1 MSLKTRNIFKVLGP
15 GIVVAATGIGA
26 GDLIAAAVSGAQYGY
41 ALLWAAILGA
51 VLKYVLNE
59 GVSRWQLITG
69 TSLLEG
75 WTQKLNAFFR
85 WYFILYLVIWSFI
98 VAGALMAACGLS
110 GHAILP
116 TLSVV
121 HWGIIHT
128 IIAAIIVLTGKYRL
142 IEGLMKFF
150 IGLMFLVTISS
161 AILIKP
167 ELSEVIKSIFIP
179 HIPPHSIK
187 FILGVIGG
195 VGGSVTILSYGYWIR
210 ERKWEGKSF
219 LKQSR
224 LDLGVAYVLTALFG
238 IAIMIVAAGV
248 KPEIMQGNTMVLGLA
263 EKMGEV
269 TGPIGKWIFL
279 IGFWGAVFSS
289 MIGVWH
295 GVPYIFADFM
305 KQLGLIKT
313 NANASL
319 STNKFYK
326 FYVAYLAILP
336 IILLFARKPV
346 WIVIIYAI
354 AGAFFM
360 PFLAITLLY
369 LNSRVKWLK
378 EYRNSLITKILLVFS
393 LLIFMYLLMIGISKY
408 F

>member
-1 MSLKTRNIFKVLGP
+1 MSIISINRFKVLGP

-69 TSLLEG
+69 SSLLAG
-75 WTQKLNAFFR
+75 WTQNLHGFFR
-85 WYFILYLVIWSFI
+85 WYFFIYLIIWSFI

-110 GHAILP
+110 GYAIIP
-116 TLSVV
+116 ALSVI
-121 HWGIIHT
+121 HWGIIHS
-128 IIAAIIVLTGKYRL
+128 IIAAIIVLTGKYKL

-150 IGLMFLVTISS
+150 IALMFVVTISS

-167 ELSEVIKSIFIP
+167 DFIEVLKSIFIP
-179 HIPPHSIK
+179 RIPPHSIK

-210 ERKWEGKSF
+210 EKKWNGKSF

-224 LDLGVAYVLTALFG
+224 LDLGVAYVLTAFFG
-238 IAIMIVAAGV
+238 IAIMIVAAGI

-263 EKMGEV
+263 DKMGEV
-269 TGPIGKWIFL
+269 TGPVGKWIFL

-295 GVPYIFADFM
+295 GIPYIFADFM
-305 KQLGLIKT
+305 KQSGVIQT
-313 NANASL
+313 DSNNSL
-319 STNKFYK
+319 STNKYYK
-326 FYVAYLAILP
+326 IYVAYLAIPP
-336 IILLFARKPV
+336 ILLLFAGKPV

-360 PFLAITLLY
+360 PFLAVTLLY
-369 LNSRVKWLK
+369 LNSKVKWLK
-378 EYRNSLITKILLVFS
+378 DERNSVITKLLLIMS
-393 LLIFMYLLMIGISKY
+393 LLIFMYLLIIELSKY

>member
-26 GDLIAAAVSGAQYGY
+26 GDLVAAAVSGAQYGY

-238 IAIMIVAAGV
+238 VAIMIVAAGV

-313 NANASL
+313 DANASL

-326 FYVAYLAILP
+326 FYLAYLAILP

>member
-1 MSLKTRNIFKVLGP
+1 MSIISINRFKVLGP

-69 TSLLEG
+69 SSLLAG
-75 WTQKLNAFFR
+75 WTQNLHVFFR
-85 WYFILYLVIWSFI
+85 WYFFIYLIIWSFI

-110 GHAILP
+110 GYAIIP
-116 TLSVV
+116 ALSVV
-121 HWGIIHT
+121 HWGIIHS
-128 IIAAIIVLTGKYRL
+128 IIAAIIVLTGKYKL

-150 IGLMFLVTISS
+150 IALMFVVTISS

-167 ELSEVIKSIFIP
+167 DFIEVLKSIFIP
-179 HIPPHSIK
+179 RIPPHSIK

-210 ERKWEGKSF
+210 EKKWNGKSF

-224 LDLGVAYVLTALFG
+224 LDLGVAYVLTAFFG
-238 IAIMIVAAGV
+238 IAIMIVAAGI

-263 EKMGEV
+263 DKMGEV
-269 TGPIGKWIFL
+269 TGPVGKWIFL

-295 GVPYIFADFM
+295 GIPYIFADFM
-305 KQLGLIKT
+305 KQSGVIQT
-313 NANASL
+313 DSNNSL
-319 STNKFYK
+319 STNKYYK
-326 FYVAYLAILP
+326 IYLAYLAIPP
-336 IILLFARKPV
+336 ILLLFAGKPV

-360 PFLAITLLY
+360 PFLAVTLLY
-369 LNSRVKWLK
+369 LNSKVKWLK
-378 EYRNSLITKILLVFS
+378 DERNSVITKLLLIMS
-393 LLIFMYLLMIGISKY
+393 LLIFMYLLIIELSKY

>member
-1 MSLKTRNIFKVLGP
+1 MSIISINRFKVLGP

-69 TSLLEG
+69 SSLLAG
-75 WTQKLNAFFR
+75 WTQNLHGFFR
-85 WYFILYLVIWSFI
+85 WYFFIYLIIWSFI

-110 GHAILP
+110 GYAIIP
-116 TLSVV
+116 ALSVV
-121 HWGIIHT
+121 HWGIIHS
-128 IIAAIIVLTGKYRL
+128 IIAAIIVLTGKYKL

-150 IGLMFLVTISS
+150 IALMFVVTISS

-167 ELSEVIKSIFIP
+167 DFIEVLKSIFIP
-179 HIPPHSIK
+179 RIPPHSIK

-210 ERKWEGKSF
+210 EKKWNGKSF

-224 LDLGVAYVLTALFG
+224 LDLGVAYVLTAFFG
-238 IAIMIVAAGV
+238 IAIMIVAAGI

-263 EKMGEV
+263 DKMGEV
-269 TGPIGKWIFL
+269 TGPVGKWIFL

-295 GVPYIFADFM
+295 GIPYIFADFM
-305 KQLGLIKT
+305 KQSGVIQT
-313 NANASL
+313 DSNNSL
-319 STNKFYK
+319 STNKYYK
-326 FYVAYLAILP
+326 IYVAYLAIPP
-336 IILLFARKPV
+336 ILLLFAGKPV

-360 PFLAITLLY
+360 PFLAVTLLY
-369 LNSRVKWLK
+369 LNSKVKWLK
-378 EYRNSLITKILLVFS
+378 DERNSIITKLLLIMS
-393 LLIFMYLLMIGISKY
+393 LLIFMYLMIIELSKY